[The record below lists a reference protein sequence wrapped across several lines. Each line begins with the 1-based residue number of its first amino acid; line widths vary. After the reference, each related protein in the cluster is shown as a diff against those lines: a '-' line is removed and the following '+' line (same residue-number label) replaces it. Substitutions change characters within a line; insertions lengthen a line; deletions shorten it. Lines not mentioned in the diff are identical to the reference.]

1 MSSVSSQVQVLGL
14 YHSGEEGERGKK
26 KRVSYTSFC
35 HPGVHDHTA
44 ESLGDT
50 SHASQSRS
58 PYSRKAYLAAAR
70 TAVGATNRRQRIFH
84 SWMFFR
90 VMEVSCVFLSFFLN
104 FQKYMDIVKCN
115 PAVANECSHTVLSLS
130 VETHSLI
137 PQLLFFFLSQ
147 EEYQTRMMKGRR
159 RGTRES
165 L

>member
-1 MSSVSSQVQVLGL
+1 MKASLEHWGRHCLEIKSYTGLEPQVLSSVSSQVQVLGL
-14 YHSGEEGERGKK
+14 YHSGEEGERGKE

-90 VMEVSCVFLSFFLN
+90 VMEVSCVFLSFDF
-104 FQKYMDIVKCN
+104 
-115 PAVANECSHTVLSLS
+115 
-130 VETHSLI
+130 
-137 PQLLFFFLSQ
+137 
-147 EEYQTRMMKGRR
+147 
-159 RGTRES
+159 
-165 L
+165 